1 MHINEL
7 HMAKL
12 IMYTYSIHVDALIG
26 PRNLGI
32 YAYFV
37 FPHVWYNSYVIG

>member
-1 MHINEL
+1 MHLNEL

-12 IMYTYSIHVDALIG
+12 IMYTYIIHVDALIG
-26 PRNLGI
+26 PRNLCR

-37 FPHVWYNSYVIG
+37 FPHVLYNS